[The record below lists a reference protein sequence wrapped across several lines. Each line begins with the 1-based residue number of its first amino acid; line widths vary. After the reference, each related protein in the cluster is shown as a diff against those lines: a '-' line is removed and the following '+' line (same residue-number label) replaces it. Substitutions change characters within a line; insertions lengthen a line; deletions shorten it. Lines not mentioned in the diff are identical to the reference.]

1 MAQYQMYFGTQNG
14 WTNFN
19 VDIDEDE
26 ALQSVLPDVL
36 RELEESGHVLKG
48 WREGSGELVVT
59 WEGRELDVGQA
70 LPQQGLRPNEVLR
83 VAVRAQKPSLQLR
96 RENEPHD
103 VVRREELRE
112 GDDII
117 VGRTILRFHIG
128 KQQKQL
134 PENTTLVQR
143 IRHAQIFHQ
152 TVYDMALMGGIAGL
166 GCWSVVS
173 WSPDFVTVGAG
184 LVDVIHLAVL
194 GGFIGGLT
202 VGYLDHWLED
212 RVAARMVLVGIAV
225 GMLGGVS
232 GGLIQSL
239 MSRTPLTGQ
248 LPLVSRA
255 LAWMIAGWLIG
266 FGISLRWVMI
276 NKHRVLHG
284 LIGGML
290 GGLLGGI
297 IFWSFKGIS
306 GGVSQLLG
314 FMLTGS
320 GITCGVSLA
329 PTLSQQG
336 HLEFVSSGHP
346 SVAETY
352 GRSHKQWEI
361 HEGGK
366 YVIGSL
372 EASPTQTT
380 PKAERHIFIPDE
392 MVAPQHATL
401 ISVTGRYY
409 IEPHPELGMRRSAA
423 AVTLEV

>member
-26 ALQSVLPDVL
+26 TLQSVLPDVL

-48 WREGSGELVVT
+48 WPEGGGELVVT
-59 WEGRELDVGQA
+59 WEGRELDVGKA

-83 VAVRAQKPSLQLR
+83 VAVRAQKPSLRLR
-96 RENEPHD
+96 RESEPHD
-103 VVRREELRE
+103 VVEREELRQ

-117 VGRTILRFHIG
+117 VGRTLLRFHIST
-128 KQQKQL
+128 QQERP
-134 PENTTLVQR
+134 PENMTLVQR

-166 GCWSVVS
+166 SCWSVVA
-173 WSPDFVTVGAG
+173 WIPDFVTVRGG
-184 LVDVIHLAVL
+184 LLDLIHLAVL
-194 GGFIGGLT
+194 GGFIGGLA
-202 VGYLDHWLED
+202 VGCLDHWLED
-212 RVAARMVLVGIAV
+212 RVAARMVLLGIAL
-225 GMLGGVS
+225 GMLAGAGA
-232 GGLIQSL
+232 GLIHSV

-248 LPLVSRA
+248 LPPVSRA

-266 FGISLRWVMI
+266 LGISLRWVMI

-297 IFWSFKGIS
+297 TFWSFKGVS

-314 FMLTGS
+314 FMLTGT

-329 PTLSQQG
+329 PALSQQG
-336 HLEFVSSGHP
+336 HLEFVSSGDP
-346 SVAETY
+346 SVSETY
-352 GRSHKQWEI
+352 GRTHQQWGI
-361 HEGGK
+361 REGGK
-366 YVIGSL
+366 YVIGSRG
-372 EASPTQTT
+372 ASSTQTA
-380 PKAERHIFIPDE
+380 PKADRHIFIPDE

-401 ISVTGRYY
+401 IAVTGRYY
-409 IEPHPELGMRRSAA
+409 IEPHPELGMRRSATA
-423 AVTLEV
+423 AALEV